1 MSSQRGNPAELASRC
16 VEKALGRGAS
26 AADAVVI
33 EHDSHSAKVRLREV
47 ESVELC
53 RERRVGLRCF
63 HGQASAVASTAD
75 LSERSLD
82 AFVNEVLGMAKV
94 LRPDP
99 EAGLPE
105 PDQLEIDPPPLV
117 LADAEEF
124 EPDGDAAI
132 ALARRCESAALDAD
146 PRIRNSEGSTFS
158 ESANNIGYASSIGF
172 QGEYRTTA
180 YSLSVAPL
188 AEADGGMQRDYWWDS
203 NRRRSSLATPE
214 EIGKVAAQRT
224 LRRLGA
230 RKVPTTRAPVIF
242 EAPVAGSL
250 AGHLA
255 SAICGGALYRGM
267 SFLRD
272 RLGETIASP
281 LLTITDD
288 GRLSD
293 GPASRP
299 FDAEGLPTRHTNI
312 VNQGRLENF
321 LLDTYAARKLGM
333 ASTGNASRSLSD
345 APGASPTNFHVAP
358 GTTSPSGMLAG
369 LSRGLL
375 VTGLSGMGVNANT
388 GDYSR
393 GASGL
398 WIEDGAIAFAV
409 EEITI
414 AGNLLDMYLSID
426 AVGDDL
432 RPRTGIA
439 SPSLRIGEMT
449 IAGS

>member
-1 MSSQRGNPAELASRC
+1 MSTKRGNPSELAARC

-26 AADAVVI
+26 AADAVVL
-33 EHDSHSAKVRLREV
+33 EHDSHSASVRLREV

-53 RERRVGLRCF
+53 RERRVGVRCF
-63 HGQASAVASTAD
+63 HGQASAIASTAD
-75 LSERSLD
+75 LSDDSLD
-82 AFVNEVLGMAKV
+82 SFVNDIIEMAKV
-94 LRPDP
+94 LSPDP
-99 EAGLPE
+99 EAGLPQ
-105 PDQLEIDPPPLV
+105 PGQLETAPPALV
-117 LADAEEF
+117 LADAEKF

-132 ALARRCESAALDAD
+132 ALARRCEEAALDAD
-146 PRIRNSEGSTFS
+146 PRIRNSEGATFS
-158 ESANNIGYASSIGF
+158 ESTNHIGYASSVGF
-172 QGEYRTTA
+172 QGEYHTTS

-188 AEADGGMQRDYWWDS
+188 AENDGAMQRDYWWDS
-203 NRRRSSLATPE
+203 SRRRNALATPE
-214 EIGKVAAQRT
+214 EIGRVAAERT

-230 RKVPTTRAPVIF
+230 RKIPTTRAPVIF

-267 SFLRD
+267 SFLRE
-272 RLGETIASP
+272 RLGDTIASP
-281 LLTITDD
+281 LLTIVDD
-288 GRLSD
+288 GRLDD

-299 FDAEGLPTRHTNI
+299 FDAEGLPTRRSTI
-312 VNQGRLENF
+312 VDQGRLENF

-345 APGASPTNFHVAP
+345 APGASPTNFHIAA
-358 GTTSPSGMLAG
+358 GTTSPAAMLAG
-369 LSRGLL
+369 VSRGLL
-375 VTGLSGMGVNANT
+375 VTSLSGMGVNPNT

-414 AGNLLDMYLSID
+414 AGNLLDMYLAID

-432 RPRTGIA
+432 RPRSGIA